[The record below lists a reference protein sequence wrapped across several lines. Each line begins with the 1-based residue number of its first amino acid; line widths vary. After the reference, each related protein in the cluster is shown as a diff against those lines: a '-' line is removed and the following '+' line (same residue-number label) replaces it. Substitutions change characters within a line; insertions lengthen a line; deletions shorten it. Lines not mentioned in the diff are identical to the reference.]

1 MALETSLETLALGLL
16 RPALAE
22 PFIWRGFIGEIERD
36 FLSAVRWRNCDMAV
50 GATAPVVV
58 TGDGGDSNANQ
69 PNIKRA
75 RLRLRQRFTQTRERV
90 LGREKRFHGC
100 VSNI

>member
-1 MALETSLETLALGLL
+1 M
-16 RPALAE
+16 
-22 PFIWRGFIGEIERD
+22 ERD

-58 TGDGGDSNANQ
+58 TGGDGSDSNANQ

-75 RLRLRQRFTQTRERV
+75 RLRLRQRFTQTRERGAYV